1 MNNVFTMNSSLQAIK
16 KLAVCAALVCVCA
29 GVFAQNKVFDEL
41 AKMKGVDYTHVDK
54 NMIKVAAKQGKGL
67 HVGEV
72 VNLGEGEGEEF
83 LDQFNDV
90 KVFTCEEGGDV
101 KKFQKTAMKLLKGK
115 EWEPLIDTKGE
126 DGEVIKIYLSK
137 NGEQSTN
144 VILAVQ
150 DDEAHLVVISGT
162 FDFAK
167 MLQQGMNMN
176 IGINN

>member
-29 GVFAQNKVFDEL
+29 GAFAQNKVFDEL

-90 KVFTCEEGGDV
+90 KVFTCEEGATSRNSR
-101 KKFQKTAMKLLKGK
+101 K
-115 EWEPLIDTKGE
+115 PP
-126 DGEVIKIYLSK
+126 
-137 NGEQSTN
+137 
-144 VILAVQ
+144 
-150 DDEAHLVVISGT
+150 
-162 FDFAK
+162 
-167 MLQQGMNMN
+167 
-176 IGINN
+176 

>member
-29 GVFAQNKVFDEL
+29 GAFAQNKVFDEL

-90 KVFTCEEGGDV
+90 KVFSCDEEGDI
-101 KKFQKTAMKLLKGK
+101 KKFKKAALKLLKGK
-115 EWEPLIDTKGE
+115 EWEPLVDTKGD
-126 DGEVIKIYLSK
+126 DGEMVKIYLSK
-137 NGEQSTN
+137 KGEQSTN
-144 VILAVQ
+144 VIFAVEE
-150 DDEAHLVVISGT
+150 DEAQLVVISGT

-167 MLQQGMNMN
+167 MLQQGMKMN
-176 IGINN
+176 VGVNN

>member
-1 MNNVFTMNSSLQAIK
+1 MNNLSKTYSPLATMK
-16 KLAVCAALVCVCA
+16 KLAGCAVMVCVCA
-29 GVFAQNKVFDEL
+29 GAYAQNKVFDEL
-41 AKMKGVDYTHVDK
+41 AKMKGVEYTHVDK
-54 NMIKVAAKQGKGL
+54 DMIKLAAKQGNGL

-72 VNLGEGEGEEF
+72 VNLGEGAGEEF
-83 LDQFNDV
+83 LARFNDV
-90 KVFTCEEGGDV
+90 KVFTCEEDGDI
-101 KKFQKTAMKLLKGK
+101 KKFQKVALKLLKGK

-126 DGEVIKIYLSK
+126 DGEIVKIYLSK

-150 DDEAHLVVISGT
+150 DDEAQLVVISGT

-167 MLQQGMNMN
+167 MLQQGMN